1 MHPLPSILA
10 RPQDRSR
17 GHAQNEK
24 VFAEHTKYG
33 RIEVD
38 QDYLNFYA
46 KTPQT
51 VANGAAKRAV
61 ERTAAKGVAKM
72 AAEKQVKAKQAAAAK
87 CRAAETTARRLLVE
101 AAKAARV
108 SKMEKKAAA
117 AAEAKAA
124 RAKAEAEEKVEE
136 NAATA
141 PFESVARRSVSK
153 HVVSRC

>member
-1 MHPLPSILA
+1 MHPLPSSPTP
-10 RPQDRSR
+10 RSSR

-38 QDYLNFYA
+38 QDYLNYYA

-51 VANGAAKRAV
+51 VANGAAKKTV
-61 ERTAAKGVAKM
+61 ERAAAKEAAKL

-108 SKMEKKAAA
+108 SKIEKKAAA
-117 AAEAKAA
+117 AAEAKAV
-124 RAKAEAEEKVEE
+124 RENAEADEKVEE
-136 NAATA
+136 NAATV